1 MAFTQ
6 AERVKYGPQQ
16 QHTARLRYL
25 PAQLEAAR
33 HKVRALENEAR
44 RYGMAELLE
53 RPDGYCDV
61 NSIALP
67 KSAHIER
74 DRHEE
79 AVMTEQEYSH
89 SPICCAACG
98 K

>member
-1 MAFTQ
+1 MAFPQ
-6 AERVKYGPQQ
+6 AARVKYGPQQ

-44 RYGMAELLE
+44 RYGLADLLE
-53 RPDGYCDV
+53 P
-61 NSIALP
+61 
-67 KSAHIER
+67 
-74 DRHEE
+74 
-79 AVMTEQEYSH
+79 
-89 SPICCAACG
+89 CCAVCG

>member
-1 MAFTQ
+1 MEPGGLTQ
-6 AERVKYGPQQ
+6 SGTVKAVYHDSPRVKYGPQQ

-44 RYGMAELLE
+44 RYGLADLLE
-53 RPDGYCDV
+53 P
-61 NSIALP
+61 
-67 KSAHIER
+67 
-74 DRHEE
+74 
-79 AVMTEQEYSH
+79 
-89 SPICCAACG
+89 CCAVCG